1 MACGLNGAS
10 GALAWAHAA
19 KQAGVEDE
27 PALPLLS
34 MADPAREMTWR
45 LSSVT

>member
-10 GALAWAHAA
+10 GALAWADAA
-19 KQAGVEDE
+19 KEAGAEDE
-27 PALPLLS
+27 PALLLLS
-34 MADPAREMTWR
+34 TAGPARESTWR